1 MIGPTRKTAVELYQ
15 IFDMPRRPFVLE
27 RKIGQGTFGTVFRS
41 RMLCGCLVATKQVVQ
56 DECDVNREVEIC
68 KRMAAANQPNIVEVV
83 GVYFTAHKHHQH
95 TLNLVMEYVPQT
107 MRSVL
112 SCLSRRVSRMNL
124 ACLTLYNSAGSFRL
138 GVIKQPLWRRRRPPL
153 GASFELDFVRVSIAR
168 LRAQVVP
175 GEGRDE

>member
-68 KRMAAANQPNIVEVV
+68 KRMAAANQLNIVEVI

-95 TLNLVMEYVPQT
+95 TLTMNLVMEYVPQT

-112 SCLSRRVSRMNL
+112 SCLSRRVLQMNL
-124 ACLTLYNSAGSFRL
+124 ACLMLSTAPAASGSVSSNSRF
-138 GVIKQPLWRRRRPPL
+138 
-153 GASFELDFVRVSIAR
+153 GAAVGL
-168 LRAQVVP
+168 L
-175 GEGRDE
+175 